1 MAETPEG
8 KVREASLIF
17 LFSSRH
23 KQLCMP
29 YMQYIN
35 IHKAMTKTETL
46 SIRVDMDTKEKAETI
61 SAMQEA
67 RLLAKDPDAKTYA
80 DADALFADIL

>member
-1 MAETPEG
+1 MEKTPEQEM
-8 KVREASLIF
+8 REKSLIF
-17 LFSSRH
+17 LLSSRH

-29 YMQYIN
+29 YMQYTN

-67 RLLAKDPDAKTYA
+67 RRIAKDPNVKTYA